1 MYVVCQRWSQSTEPG
16 IDQLP
21 ALLIKEPNAVHVL
34 HRIDVSRGQP
44 WQSVDVNVNGLES
57 GIRAPYLAE
66 AVDTMHAALCG

>member
-1 MYVVCQRWSQSTEPG
+1 MYLVCQRWSQSTEPG

-34 HRIDVSRGQP
+34 HCIDVFRGQP

-57 GIRAPYLAE
+57 EEFGR
-66 AVDTMHAALCG
+66 TFCRGC